1 MPANP
6 RMFVI
11 DDDRAVLSLVGT
23 TVTCLDV
30 LKALRNLTPQC
41 EAVLMTGYKDLETA
55 VDAVKQSLPAGTE
68 PVRMPPSGGGAS
80 QPAPL
85 VDVAREHI
93 VRTLEMVEGNKAVA
107 ARLLGVSR
115 RALYRQLERHG
126 LHRRIPAR
134 RGAGAVQQQTPAR

>member
-1 MPANP
+1 MPSNP
-6 RMFVI
+6 RLFVV

-23 TVTCLDV
+23 AVTCLDV
-30 LKALRNLTPQC
+30 LKALRNLSPQC

-55 VDAVKQSLPAGTE
+55 VDAVKQSLPAGATV
-68 PVRMPPSGGGAS
+68 VRIPAPGGRGS

-85 VDVAREHI
+85 VEVAREHI
-93 VRTLEMVEGNKAVA
+93 VRTLEMVDGNKAVA

-126 LHRRIPAR
+126 LHQRVPVRRE
-134 RGAGAVQQQTPAR
+134 AGAVHQLHSAR

>member
-1 MPANP
+1 MANP
-6 RMFVI
+6 RLFVV

-30 LKALRNLTPQC
+30 LQALRHVSPQC
-41 EAVLMTGYKDLETA
+41 EAVLMTGYKDLQTA
-55 VDAVKQSLPAGTE
+55 VDAVKQSLPAGAAA
-68 PVRMPPSGGGAS
+68 VGMPPSGQGAS

-126 LHRRIPAR
+126 LHHRVPMTRRDEA
-134 RGAGAVQQQTPAR
+134 ASAAAE

>member
-1 MPANP
+1 
-6 RMFVI
+6 
-11 DDDRAVLSLVGT
+11 
-23 TVTCLDV
+23 
-30 LKALRNLTPQC
+30 
-41 EAVLMTGYKDLETA
+41 MTGYKDLETA

-68 PVRMPPSGGGAS
+68 ALRVPPGAS
-80 QPAPL
+80 ASKPAPL

-134 RGAGAVQQQTPAR
+134 RGAGPVHQLHPAR

>member
-1 MPANP
+1 MPSNP
-6 RMFVI
+6 CLFVV

-23 TVTCLDV
+23 TVTCIDV
-30 LKALRNLTPQC
+30 LKALRNLSPPC

-55 VDAVKQSLPAGTE
+55 VDAVRQSLPAGTE
-68 PVRMPPSGGGAS
+68 AVRMPSSGGRGS

-126 LHRRIPAR
+126 LHQRVPAR
-134 RGAGAVQQQTPAR
+134 RGAGAVHQLQSTP

>member
-1 MPANP
+1 MPSSP
-6 RMFVI
+6 QLFVV

-30 LKALRNLTPQC
+30 LRALRNVSPQC

-55 VDAVKQSLPAGTE
+55 VDAVKQSLPAGTDGARL
-68 PVRMPPSGGGAS
+68 PTAGGAGS

-126 LHRRIPAR
+126 LHRRVPAR
-134 RGAGAVQQQTPAR
+134 RLAGASHVVQSVR

>member
-1 MPANP
+1 MASNNP
-6 RMFVI
+6 RLFVV

-30 LKALRNLTPQC
+30 LRALRHVSPKC
-41 EAVLMTGYKDLETA
+41 EPVVMTGYKDLGTA
-55 VDAVKQSLPAGTE
+55 VDAVKQSLPAGSE
-68 PVRMPPSGGGAS
+68 PISAPASGGTS
-80 QPAPL
+80 QPVPL

-93 VRTLEMVEGNKAVA
+93 VRTLEMVDGNKAVA

-126 LHRRIPAR
+126 LHRRIPVR
-134 RGAGAVQQQTPAR
+134 RQLAALGEVQHPG

>member
-1 MPANP
+1 MPSNP
-6 RMFVI
+6 RLFVV

-23 TVTCLDV
+23 TVSCLDV
-30 LKALRNLTPQC
+30 LQALRNLSPQC
-41 EAVLMTGYKDLETA
+41 EAVLMTGYKDLATA

-68 PVRMPPSGGGAS
+68 SAWMSPSGGGAS

-85 VDVAREHI
+85 VDVARAHI

-126 LHRRIPAR
+126 LHRRIPTR
-134 RGAGAVQQQTPAR
+134 RGADMVHQLHSAR

>member
-1 MPANP
+1 MASNP
-6 RMFVI
+6 RLFVI

-30 LKALRNLTPQC
+30 LQALRNLSPQC

-68 PVRMPPSGGGAS
+68 ALRVPSPGASPS

-134 RGAGAVQQQTPAR
+134 RGAGAVHQLHPAR